1 MTHTLSGNLI
11 LPTDFARYDKNL
23 ANRRVQRFA
32 RRRLECYFPKRDEKF
47 GISTYDR
54 DGEQPFI
61 EVFDTPVRL
70 GEWFGGNA
78 EGIEGLLAVRVRSG
92 SHVGFTDTT
101 LAREV
106 YNASITT
113 QSLLIH
119 LPLTLYFDDEQQLYL
134 PRAFLENILRAK

>member
-11 LPTDFARYDKNL
+11 LPADFARYDKNIV
-23 ANRRVQRFA
+23 NRRAQRFA
-32 RRRLECYFPKRDEKF
+32 RRRLECYAPRRDEKF

-61 EVFDTPVRL
+61 EVFDTPVLL

-78 EGIEGLLAVRVRSG
+78 TGIEGLLAVRVRSG

-106 YNASITT
+106 YDASIAIK
-113 QSLLIH
+113 SLLIY

-134 PRAFLENILRAK
+134 LREFLENIP

>member
-1 MTHTLSGNLI
+1 M
-11 LPTDFARYDKNL
+11 PADFARYDKNL

-61 EVFDTPVRL
+61 EVFDRPVQVDTWL
-70 GEWFGGNA
+70 GEKA
-78 EGIEGLLAVRVRSG
+78 KGIEGLLAVRVRSG
-92 SHVGFTDTT
+92 SHVGFSDTA

-106 YNASITT
+106 YDASNAVKAI
-113 QSLLIH
+113 LVYM
-119 LPLTLYFDDEQQLYL
+119 PLTLHFDDENQLYL
-134 PRAFLENILRAK
+134 PRGFIQEIQKRR